1 MTDATTAI
9 AATPFVLAL
18 SPLVNAAVSGLVLG
32 VGGLIFA
39 GIAKLTG
46 IAFTPDHQAQL
57 ETAADGEIQAAIAN
71 AENNLASG
79 SFDVKSPLVSTV
91 AATLGGDAA
100 GLIAKL
106 GLTPEEVRGEVV
118 KAIGRAQ
125 MAMTALPAPA
135 PPPSNL
141 ALRPVLVSGASGQ
154 HSSRCSLRRL
164 AHTAQE
170 TVTIKTGNPMV
181 AIVYDGLVPL
191 DLPSGNSFE
200 VDNIGV
206 HPVHLFVDQR
216 TITIEGQ
223 SGISLASRP
232 SSASVVADPGEAS
245 VVNIWA
251 TERAPMAE

>member
-46 IAFTPDHQAQL
+46 IAFTPDQAQL
-57 ETAADGEIQAAIAN
+57 EKAADGEIQAAIAN

-135 PPPSNL
+135 P
-141 ALRPVLVSGASGQ
+141 AA
-154 HSSRCSLRRL
+154 
-164 AHTAQE
+164 
-170 TVTIKTGNPMV
+170 K
-181 AIVYDGLVPL
+181 
-191 DLPSGNSFE
+191 
-200 VDNIGV
+200 
-206 HPVHLFVDQR
+206 
-216 TITIEGQ
+216 
-223 SGISLASRP
+223 
-232 SSASVVADPGEAS
+232 
-245 VVNIWA
+245 
-251 TERAPMAE
+251 

>member
-1 MTDATTAI
+1 MTDPTTAI
-9 AATPFVLAL
+9 AATPFVAAL

-39 GIAKLTG
+39 GIARLTG

-57 ETAADGEIQAAIAN
+57 EKAADGEIQAAIAN

-135 PPPSNL
+135 P
-141 ALRPVLVSGASGQ
+141 AA
-154 HSSRCSLRRL
+154 
-164 AHTAQE
+164 
-170 TVTIKTGNPMV
+170 K
-181 AIVYDGLVPL
+181 
-191 DLPSGNSFE
+191 
-200 VDNIGV
+200 
-206 HPVHLFVDQR
+206 
-216 TITIEGQ
+216 
-223 SGISLASRP
+223 
-232 SSASVVADPGEAS
+232 
-245 VVNIWA
+245 
-251 TERAPMAE
+251 